1 MEKNTRIEYTDGKVE
16 EFYSANESTKVIEG
30 FIVFYEDKECKEAF
44 MMVNLA
50 QIKSIKTF

>member
-1 MEKNTRIEYTDGKVE
+1 MENNTRIEYIDGKAE

-44 MMVNLA
+44 MMINLS
-50 QIKSIKTF
+50 QIRSVKTF